1 MTCRLMIIWS
11 DVIVSRLGC
20 RFIVFFSEFVFNI
33 LIFSSFLVLAY
44 YDCTVLTFLI
54 SKYIGALEAVKKEK
68 ELKRPFSMITK
79 SSTFSHPYSSFS
91 FSIFHLF
98 IFFLLFFPFP
108 PPSSFFSLPSHPYY
122 PAAPP
127 LPHIRPPH
135 SPKRVYCV

>member
-1 MTCRLMIIWS
+1 MIIWL
-11 DVIVSRLGC
+11 DVSRLGC

-44 YDCTVLTFLI
+44 CDCTVLTFLI
-54 SKYIGALEAVKKEK
+54 CKYIGALEAVKKEK

-91 FSIFHLF
+91 FSIFHPF

-108 PPSSFFSLPSHPYY
+108 PPSSFFSLPSPPPH

-127 LPHIRPPH
+127 
-135 SPKRVYCV
+135 SPTSAPTPQSGSIAFDSV